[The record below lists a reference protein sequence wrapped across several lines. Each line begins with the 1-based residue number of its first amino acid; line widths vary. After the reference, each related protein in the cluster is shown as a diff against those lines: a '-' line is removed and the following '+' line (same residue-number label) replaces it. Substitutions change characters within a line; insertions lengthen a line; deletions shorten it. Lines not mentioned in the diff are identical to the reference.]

1 MAYNVTHTVNP
12 LTEDE
17 LYEGRMVCFADV
29 DTDPNNTG
37 ILESIR
43 RISGADSYWKAVI
56 NGVEYLFDKKGC
68 KVENAK
74 SIGSPVLYGLENV
87 GDIDPTTETSIT
99 RSGEGTGYSDMV
111 SLRTMS
117 PKDYFA
123 CEALNSIIRSIN
135 NPLAIDDGMI
145 SVIAAKAY
153 KIAQAMAIEAYNSRE
168 NDAAS
173 SGGTGYVNVDNTDLQ
188 TNTEKILYNL
198 NESLKAIKDQ
208 DAAQHTAGIKI
219 STVTPTVKVDNPSG
233 DTFDIEGGGGG
244 GIDAEALKAA
254 CENNLNWSTLPG
266 GSNDM
271 VSVVGFYKKTNGN
284 VDSYIPME
292 NSIATLIKRIEEK
305 EIENSTN
312 SVWYWLRKS
321 SNNVTITN
329 ITTFLNAYKTNIYD
343 SLVSDITSL
352 INTRITTM
360 VKAEALNS

>member
-1 MAYNVTHTVNP
+1 MAYNVTHTNNP
-12 LTEDE
+12 LTENE
-17 LYEGRMVCFADV
+17 LYEGRMVCFANV
-29 DTDPNNTG
+29 DTNPNNTG

-43 RISGADSYWKAVI
+43 RISGSDSYWKAVI
-56 NGVEYLFDKKGC
+56 NGVEYIFDKKGR

-74 SIGSPVLYGLENV
+74 SIGNPILYGLENV
-87 GDIDPTTETSIT
+87 GDINPTTETSIT
-99 RSGEGTGYSDMV
+99 RSGGGTGQSNTV
-111 SLRTMS
+111 SLNTMS

-123 CEALNSIIRSIN
+123 CEALNSIIQRIN

-173 SGGTGYVNVDNTDLQ
+173 SGGAGYVSVDNTDLQ

-219 STVTPTVKVDNPSG
+219 STITPTVKIDNPSD
-233 DTFDIEGGGGG
+233 DTLAIEGGGGG
-244 GIDAEALKAA
+244 GIDAAALKAA
-254 CENNLNWSTLPG
+254 CENNLNWQTLPNG
-266 GSNDM
+266 DI
-271 VSVVGFYKKTNGN
+271 VSIVGFEMKDGYR
-284 VDSYIPME
+284 VPAE
-292 NSIATLIKRIEEK
+292 NSISKLMKLLEAQELITA
-305 EIENSTN
+305 NN

-321 SNNVTITN
+321 SNNITITD

-343 SLVSDITSL
+343 SLSSDITNL
-352 INTRITTM
+352 IDTRITTK